1 MFYNTSKSLI
11 KPGLTR
17 TALMYLMTNGM
28 LLVFESV
35 IGPNCCGKSML
46 DVGVMP
52 RLFIT
57 LHTLNIITV
66 LVNLLPQPHIY
77 INGSLH

>member
-46 DVGVMP
+46 DVGVM
-52 RLFIT
+52 LKLILT
-57 LHTLNIITV
+57 WHTLNIIA
-66 LVNLLPQPHIY
+66 LFVNF
-77 INGSLH
+77 LH